1 MAWYTMNDIARMT
14 GLTTRT
20 LRSYLRMGLLTGEK
34 VDGVWR
40 FTEEEL
46 GAFMDNPGV
55 QQGLH
60 TKRNSLVNDFLLMDT
75 KKENHTCVILDFC
88 MEWEDAKRVVAF
100 FCDRIKEQGE
110 EELRFGM
117 ERRKKNVRLILSGPE
132 AAIKEI
138 MKRYYEEN

>member
-88 MEWEDAKRVVAF
+88 MEWEDAKRA
-100 FCDRIKEQGE
+100 
-110 EELRFGM
+110 
-117 ERRKKNVRLILSGPE
+117 PE
-132 AAIKEI
+132 V
-138 MKRYYEEN
+138 

>member
-1 MAWYTMNDIARMT
+1 
-14 GLTTRT
+14 
-20 LRSYLRMGLLTGEK
+20 MGLLTGEK